1 MRTYWKVLFTS
12 NGAFSEMSGCFEMFD
27 AFLIKRDN
35 NETYD
40 KTAKTFFTLH
50 CFSLHNDALL
60 SSLVNFFHKY
70 CIFDFVTSKPFVFQL
85 F

>member
-40 KTAKTFFTLH
+40 KTAKKNFTLH
-50 CFSLHNDALL
+50 YTMTL
-60 SSLVNFFHKY
+60 Y
-70 CIFDFVTSKPFVFQL
+70 
-85 F
+85 